1 MSNLLDDCL
10 NALASAHSS
19 VALDGLE
26 DRVWTKVQARKSANA
41 AGGIGVRTALT
52 VAALAAGVAF
62 GALQPHP
69 SKPQQVHL
77 SELGV
82 LSEDGLLAPSVRLG
96 GGA

>member
-1 MSNLLDDCL
+1 MPSRLDDRL
-10 NALASAHSS
+10 NALAASNADI
-19 VALDGLE
+19 ALDGLE
-26 DRVWTKVQARKSANA
+26 DMVWTKVQARKSANA

-52 VAALAAGVAF
+52 VAALAAGLAF
-62 GALQPHP
+62 GALQPHA
-69 SKPQQVHL
+69 SKAQQVHL